1 MMNLFDQLYIAWL
14 CRLNA
19 VKNDETGGSEMIAV
33 VIMIGIVVIL
43 AVVFRN
49 QIKDLIEGIFKDTKT
64 AATKAMTPI
73 EPN

>member
-1 MMNLFDQLYIAWL
+1 MNLLNEFYIAWL

-33 VIMIGIVVIL
+33 VVMIGIVVIL

-49 QIKDLIEGIFKDTKT
+49 EIKDLIEGIFTDTKT

-73 EPN
+73 EPK

>member
-1 MMNLFDQLYIAWL
+1 MNLLNELYIAWL

-33 VIMIGIVVIL
+33 VVMIGIVVIL

-49 QIKDLIEGIFKDTKT
+49 EIKDLIEVIFKDTKT

-73 EPN
+73 EPK

>member
-33 VIMIGIVVIL
+33 VVMIGIVVIL
-43 AVVFRN
+43 AVVF
-49 QIKDLIEGIFKDTKT
+49 KDKIADLVKSIFDTTETNVNDVMK
-64 AATKAMTPI
+64 PI
-73 EPN
+73 EH

>member
-1 MMNLFDQLYIAWL
+1 MNLLNELYIAWL

-33 VIMIGIVVIL
+33 VVMIGIVVIL

-49 QIKDLIEGIFKDTKT
+49 EIKDLIEGIFKDTKT

-73 EPN
+73 EPK

>member
-1 MMNLFDQLYIAWL
+1 MNLLNEFYIAWL

-33 VIMIGIVVIL
+33 VVMIGIVVIL

-49 QIKDLIEGIFKDTKT
+49 EIKDLIEGIFTDTKT
-64 AATKAMTPI
+64 AATKAMMPI
-73 EPN
+73 EPK